1 MKKLTMVTMITVIL
15 IVAFTATNCS
25 VWKAERTYKIAKLKR
40 AKNLLES
47 RPLYTDSLGRESGIV
62 SNMDRYRPIRI
73 VILDEDSEE
82 KKSYFLAPGQ
92 WLRDY
97 LIGGDYKA
105 VAYYENREVGRWGFK
120 VGPDIHN
127 FMGNEVHWFLVYS
140 NGY

>member
-1 MKKLTMVTMITVIL
+1 MKKLTMIVIIL
-15 IVAFTATNCS
+15 FVALTTTNCS
-25 VWKAERTYKIAKLKR
+25 VWKAERHYKVEKLKR
-40 AKNLLES
+40 AEKLLEFQ
-47 RPLYTDSLGRESGIV
+47 PQYTDSFGREGGIV

-73 VILDEDSEE
+73 VILDENSKE

-105 VAYYENREVGRWGFK
+105 VAYYENREVSHWKFK
-120 VGPDIHN
+120 VGTDIHN
-127 FMGNEVHWFLVYS
+127 YMGNEVHWYLVYS